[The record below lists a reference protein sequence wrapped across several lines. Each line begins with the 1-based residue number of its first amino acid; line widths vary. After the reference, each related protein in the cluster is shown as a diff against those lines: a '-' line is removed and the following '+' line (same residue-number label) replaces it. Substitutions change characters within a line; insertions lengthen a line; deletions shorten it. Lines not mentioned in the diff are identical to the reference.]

1 MSIQTIIHYAPIVIA
16 PFVIILFSLIS
27 AYVFRF
33 RLPRGGLGFDYIIF
47 SVVVIL
53 ALRIGGAI

>member
-47 SVVVIL
+47 SIVVIL